1 MKEFLE
7 FIAKSIVDKTDAVH
21 VEELEEEGRI
31 KYKLYVD
38 ENEIG
43 KIVGKSGRT
52 AKSIRTLLKAVGAKN
67 GKRASLEIPDKL
79 VRDGKGRK
87 INKVQKEKK

>member
-7 FIAKSIVDKTDAVH
+7 IIAKNLVDKPEAVH
-21 VEELEEEGRI
+21 VEEIEEEGRI

-38 ENEIG
+38 DNEIG
-43 KIVGKSGRT
+43 KIIGKMGKT
-52 AKSIRTLLKAVGAKN
+52 AKSIRTLLIAVAAKN
-67 GKRASLEIPDKL
+67 GKRISLEIPDKL

-87 INKVQKEKK
+87 TNKVQKEKK